1 MKNFLKSKGFIV
13 TSLAVLCITILGV
26 CWYAGQDKSDPFLP
40 DESPP
45 ASTESTWSENNS
57 QTDGSNGADAYDSPQ
72 PTAPV
77 EKYPKV
83 VEESENEVTLPIQNH
98 PRLKPRLL
106 LLRKVR
112 L

>member
-1 MKNFLKSKGFIV
+1 MKNFFKSKGFIV

-57 QTDGSNGADAYDSPQ
+57 QTDGSNGADAYVSPQ

-77 EKYPKV
+77 EEYPKV
-83 VEESENEVTLPIQNH
+83 VEEQDLIFQNY
-98 PRLKPRLL
+98 
-106 LLRKVR
+106 
-112 L
+112 

>member
-1 MKNFLKSKGFIV
+1 MKNFFKSKGFIV

-57 QTDGSNGADAYDSPQ
+57 QTDGSNGADAYI
-72 PTAPV
+72 PTA
-77 EKYPKV
+77 YC
-83 VEESENEVTLPIQNH
+83 S
-98 PRLKPRLL
+98 R
-106 LLRKVR
+106 
-112 L
+112 